1 MRLPMRVALARPN
14 AAAYLKYFFI
24 CAMSVI
30 IGREPSE
37 RSKLAALLKVDNIPE
52 WHRKSMKRINIIV
65 SLYTLTA
72 LVIIIERLL
81 PATRVLLQPYD
92 FIRLHE
98 INQTVIFLTIT
109 VLLSFFVLQTVT
121 DHFRTLNRPLNTF
134 LAAVFVCGAY
144 LYGAGEGWHEVAS
157 FTLNT
162 YCDHQNLPGNL
173 CPGLFVN
180 DYYAGNL
187 IFFVGGV
194 LMNTVLLVLAT
205 QQRME
210 RFNNTDMAILLVNSL
225 VYAFSWFAYA
235 AFDVV
240 LLGLY
245 FAALLAIISLVTWL
259 KVKWNAR
266 EYPYITYSAVAYTLA
281 TIATLIY
288 RFR

>member
-1 MRLPMRVALARPN
+1 
-14 AAAYLKYFFI
+14 
-24 CAMSVI
+24 
-30 IGREPSE
+30 
-37 RSKLAALLKVDNIPE
+37 
-52 WHRKSMKRINIIV
+52 MKRINTIV

-81 PATRVLLQPYD
+81 PITRVLLQPYD

-98 INQTVIFLTIT
+98 INQTVIFLPIT
-109 VLLSFFVLQTVT
+109 VILSFFVLQSVT
-121 DHFRTLNRPLNTF
+121 GDFRTLSRKLNTV

-162 YCDHQNLPGNL
+162 YCETQNLPGNL
-173 CPGLFVN
+173 CQGLFIN

-194 LMNTVLLVLAT
+194 MMNAVLLVLAT
-205 QQRME
+205 QQKMD
-210 RFNNTDMAILLVNSL
+210 RFNNKDLVILLVNSM
-225 VYAFSWFAYA
+225 VYAFTWFAYA

-245 FAALLAIISLVTWL
+245 FAALLAVISIVVWV
-259 KVKWNAR
+259 KVKRNIR
-266 EYPYITYSAVAYTLA
+266 EYPYITYSVVAYTLA
-281 TIATLIY
+281 TVATIIY
-288 RFR
+288 RAR

>member
-1 MRLPMRVALARPN
+1 
-14 AAAYLKYFFI
+14 
-24 CAMSVI
+24 
-30 IGREPSE
+30 
-37 RSKLAALLKVDNIPE
+37 
-52 WHRKSMKRINIIV
+52 MKRINIIV

-72 LVIIIERLL
+72 VIIIIERLL
-81 PATRVLLQPYD
+81 PITRVLLQPYD

-98 INQTVIFLTIT
+98 FNQTVVFLPIT
-109 VLLSFFVLQTVT
+109 VILSFFVLQSVT
-121 DHFRTLNRPLNTF
+121 DGFRTLNEKLNIV
-134 LAAVFVCGAY
+134 LGALFVCGAY

-162 YCDHQNLPGNL
+162 YCDTDNLTGNL
-173 CPGLFVN
+173 CLGLFIN

-194 LMNTVLLVLAT
+194 MMNAVLLVLAT

-210 RFNNTDMAILLVNSL
+210 RFNNRDMTILLFNSL
-225 VYAFSWFAYA
+225 VYALSWFAYA

-240 LLGLY
+240 LLGLF
-245 FAALLAIISLVTWL
+245 FAALLAVISSVTFV

-281 TIATLIY
+281 TIGTLIY
-288 RFR
+288 RSM

>member
-1 MRLPMRVALARPN
+1 
-14 AAAYLKYFFI
+14 
-24 CAMSVI
+24 
-30 IGREPSE
+30 
-37 RSKLAALLKVDNIPE
+37 
-52 WHRKSMKRINIIV
+52 MKRINIIV

-72 LVIIIERLL
+72 VVIIIERLL
-81 PATRVLLQPYD
+81 PITRVLLQPYD

-98 INQTVIFLTIT
+98 LNQTVIFLPIT
-109 VLLSFFVLQTVT
+109 VILSFFILQSVT
-121 DHFRTLNRPLNTF
+121 NNFQMLNRGLNIILGVVF
-134 LAAVFVCGAY
+134 LCGAY

-162 YCDHQNLPGNL
+162 YCDTQNLAGNL
-173 CPGLFVN
+173 CQGLFIN

-194 LMNTVLLVLAT
+194 MMNTVLLVLAT

-210 RFNNTDMAILLVNSL
+210 RFDNKDMAILLVNSL
-225 VYAFSWFAYA
+225 VYAFTWFTYA

-245 FAALLAIISLVTWL
+245 FATLLAVISIVAFI
-259 KVKWNAR
+259 KVKRNIR
-266 EYPYITYSAVAYTLA
+266 EYPYITYSVIAYSLA

-288 RFR
+288 RAR